1 MKTTKTIVTSCI
13 IIVFVAFIATFNV
26 KGCKNQKLNRDI
38 PGYDWAFTM
47 VTAEPGDTVESVSK
61 EMIEKFNLEDVISL
75 DDYISQVLTL
85 NKMGEPEKQFISG
98 RKYIFPYYMPHG
110 NTPE

>member
-1 MKTTKTIVTSCI
+1 MKYVKIVVTCLFLISM
-13 IIVFVAFIATFNV
+13 VAFIATFNV
-26 KGCKNQKLNRDI
+26 KAGKSKKLNRDI

-47 VTAEPGDTVESVSK
+47 ICAEPGDTITSVSK

-85 NKMGEPEKQFISG
+85 NKIGEPEKQFVSG
-98 RKYIFPYYMPHG
+98 MQYIFPYYMPRG